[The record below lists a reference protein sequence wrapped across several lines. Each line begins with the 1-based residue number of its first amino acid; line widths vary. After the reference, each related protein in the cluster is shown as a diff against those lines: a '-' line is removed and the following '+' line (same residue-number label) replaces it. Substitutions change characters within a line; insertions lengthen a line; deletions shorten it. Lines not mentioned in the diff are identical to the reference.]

1 MGSLLFESHR
11 RVVYSSWGECSG
23 LERNGDDLDD
33 IALLASLAR
42 GDLEAFQAFY
52 RRYAGKVL
60 EYARQL
66 SRDQDLS
73 EDITQEVFT
82 SVWVKAASF
91 RADRGDV
98 AGWLYTMTRN
108 KLIDHWRRSSDR
120 RNPVT
125 QVTSEELER
134 SGNRG
139 RGTRRDSSTVL
150 PLIVHQALAQVPD
163 DQRQAIEMAYF
174 GGLTYEE
181 TAEQLELPVGTLKS
195 RIRTG
200 LRAMRSLLGKD

>member
-1 MGSLLFESHR
+1 MERTGND
-11 RVVYSSWGECSG
+11 
-23 LERNGDDLDD
+23 LEDS
-33 IALLASLAR
+33 ALLASLAR

-82 SVWVKAASF
+82 SVWTKAASF

-108 KLIDHWRRSSDR
+108 KLIDHWRRTGDR

-139 RGTRRDSSTVL
+139 RGTRRDSSTML
-150 PLIVHQALAQVPD
+150 PLIVHQALAKVPE

-200 LRAMRSLLGKD
+200 LRAMRSLLGGN

>member
-1 MGSLLFESHR
+1 MGSLLFESRR
-11 RVVYSSWGECSG
+11 RVVYSTRGDSSG
-23 LERNGDDLDD
+23 LERTGTDHDD

-60 EYARQL
+60 AYARQL
-66 SRDQDLS
+66 SRDQDLA

-82 SVWVKAASF
+82 SVWTKAGSF
-91 RADRGDV
+91 RAERGDV

-108 KLIDHWRRSSDR
+108 KLIDHWRRTGDR
-120 RNPVT
+120 RG
-125 QVTSEELER
+125 QVPLSAEDLEN
-134 SGNRG
+134 SGRG
-139 RGTRRDSSTVL
+139 RLMVRRDSSTVL
-150 PLIVHQALAQVPD
+150 PLIVHQALGRVPEE
-163 DQRQAIEMAYF
+163 QRQAIEMAYF

-181 TAEQLELPVGTLKS
+181 TAERLELPVGTLKS

-200 LRAMRSLLGKD
+200 LRAMRSLLGRD